1 MTKHGLSLTDVS
13 GLIRKLLVTI
23 GAALALVLSAGCS
36 DPEPIRIGF
45 LGSVSGRVND
55 LGIAG
60 LNGVRLAVDLRNQ
73 RGGIAGDRVELVEED
88 DQLTVEGTSTA
99 FARLVGKKVAVV
111 IGPMTS
117 LIGMT
122 AVPLANANKLVLIS
136 PTVSTNVL
144 SGKDDYFFRVVPS
157 TSEFAQTSALYYARI
172 GKKKIQVVFDLSN
185 RAYSESWLDD
195 FSRVFR
201 EHGGEVLKPL
211 SYTAGEKID
220 YRRLVDQAMSGKPDV
235 ILVIGT
241 SVETALF
248 CQEIRS
254 VNKLVVIGTTEW
266 AATDRLIALGGKN
279 VEGIVIAQVIDHES
293 RLNSYLDF
301 RDEYQKRYG
310 TRPGFAALKGFD
322 AANVAME
329 AMAQKSK
336 NESLKQALVRIGHFQ
351 GAQSMIELD
360 RYGDVHGNTW
370 LYTVKEG
377 KFVRLESA
385 REGH

>member
-1 MTKHGLSLTDVS
+1 MTKRDLSLTDLS

-23 GAALALVLSAGCS
+23 GATLVLALTAGCS

-45 LGSVSGRVND
+45 LGSISGRVND

-60 LNGVRLAVDLRNQ
+60 LNGVRLAIDLRNQ
-73 RGGIAGDRVELVEED
+73 HGGVDGNKIELVEED
-88 DQLTVEGTSTA
+88 DQLSVEGTSTA
-99 FARLVGKKVAVV
+99 FGRLIGKRVAVV

-117 LIGMT
+117 LIAMT
-122 AVPLANANKLVLIS
+122 AAPFADANKVVLVS

-144 SGKDDYFFRVVPS
+144 SGRDDYFFRVTPS

-172 GKKKIQVVFDLSN
+172 GKKKIQVVYDLSN
-185 RAYSESWLDD
+185 RAYSESWLED

-201 EHGGEVLKPL
+201 QHGGEILPPL

-220 YRRLVDQAMSGKPDV
+220 YRHLVDQAVSRKPDV
-235 ILVIGT
+235 ILIIGT

-248 CQEIRS
+248 SQDIRS
-254 VNKLVVIGTTEW
+254 ANKQVVIGTTEW

-279 VEGIVIAQVIDHES
+279 VEGIVIAQIIDHES
-293 RLNSYLDF
+293 RLNSYLEF
-301 RDEYQKRYG
+301 RAEYQKRYG
-310 TRPGFAALKGFD
+310 TTPGFAALKGFD

-329 AMAQKSK
+329 AMAQKKK
-336 NESLKQALVRIGHFQ
+336 NESLKDALVRIGNFK
-351 GAQSMIELD
+351 GAQSTIQLD
-360 RYGDVHGNTW
+360 RYGDAHGNTW

-385 REGH
+385 REGN